1 MLKNAPIATT
11 LPVVDMERARE
22 FYEEKLGLKPLPLQE
37 LPGHMLYECGEGTKL
52 GLYQRESTKAD
63 HTVASFMVEDVEAEV
78 KELKQKGVPF
88 EEYDTPTIKT
98 VDSIATLGQHKVA
111 WFEDTEGNLL
121 AITQF
126 G

>member
-1 MLKNAPIATT
+1 MLTNAPIATT

-22 FYEEKLGLKPLPLQE
+22 FYEEKLGLKPLQE
-37 LPGHMLYECGEGTKL
+37 LPELMIYECGEGTKL
-52 GLYQRESTKAD
+52 GLYQREPTKAD

-98 VDSIATLGQHKVA
+98 VDSIATLGQNKVA
-111 WFEDTEGNLL
+111 WFKDTEGNIL

>member
-11 LPVVDMERARE
+11 LPVVDMERARG

-52 GLYQRESTKAD
+52 GLYQREHTKAD
-63 HTVASFMVEDVEAEV
+63 HTVASFMVKDVEAEV

-98 VDSIATLGQHKVA
+98 VESIATLGQHKVA

-126 G
+126 